1 MSSRRAVGLVAWR
14 EITQRV
20 RGRVFVFSTL
30 ALLLAVLAAIVIPSL
45 RANERETLKVGLVGR
60 TVAELVPALAHASEA
75 TGAEFESSR
84 YATVRAGEQALRDGQ
99 VGVLVVDGRRLI
111 WKSKVNENLKAVTVA
126 TLRRLDVQTR
136 AAALG
141 LTPAQTNALLAPA
154 PIPERQLD
162 PPDPD
167 REARYAAALL
177 GLFTLMWALML
188 YGGAVTTG
196 VVQEKTGRV
205 IEVLLSRV
213 SARDLLTGKVL
224 GIGAVG
230 LFQLLLAVPVA
241 VAAAALVDRV
251 QLPNAVPSTI
261 GWVILWFILGY
272 AFYSVAYAATGA
284 RASRAEETQSEQ
296 TVVALIPTFCAL
308 FALFYATES
317 PDAWPALI
325 GSFVPVSAPFV
336 LPVRAAVSEVPMWEV
351 ALAVAIMF
359 TSTYAVIR
367 LAARVYTGA
376 VLRADTRPFLR
387 DVIGAARATPD
398 AR

>member
-1 MSSRRAVGLVAWR
+1 MSSRRAIGLVAWR

-20 RGRVFVFSTL
+20 HSRIFVFSTL

-60 TVAELVPALAHASEA
+60 TPAALVPALAQASEA

-84 YATVRAGEQALRDGQ
+84 YATVKAGERALRDGQ
-99 VGVLVVDGRRLI
+99 VGVLVVDGRQLV
-111 WKSKVNENLKAVTVA
+111 WKSKVDESIKAVTIG

-136 AAALG
+136 AAELG
-141 LTPAQTNALLAPA
+141 LTPAQTNALLTPS
-154 PIPERQLD
+154 PVPERRLE

-196 VVQEKTGRV
+196 VVQEKTSRV

-241 VAAAALVDRV
+241 IAAAALFDRV
-251 QLPNAVPSTI
+251 QVPNAVPSTI

-272 AFYSVAYAATGA
+272 AFFSVAFAATAA
-284 RASRAEETQSEQ
+284 RATRAEEAQSEQ
-296 TVVALIPTFCAL
+296 TMVALIPTLCAL

-317 PDAWPALI
+317 PDGWPALI
-325 GSFVPVSAPFV
+325 GSFIPVSAPFV
-336 LPVRAAVSEVPMWEV
+336 LPVRAAVSDVPIWEV
-351 ALAVAIMF
+351 ALAVAIMLV
-359 TSTYAVIR
+359 STYAVIR
-367 LAARVYTGA
+367 IAARVYTGA
-376 VLRADTRPFLR
+376 VLRADARPLLK
-387 DVIGAARATPD
+387 DVIGAARATTDP
-398 AR
+398 R

>member
-20 RGRVFVFSTL
+20 HSRVFVFSTF

-45 RANERETLKVGLVGR
+45 QANERETLKVGLVGR
-60 TVAELVPALAHASEA
+60 TPAALVPALAQASEA

-84 YATVRAGEQALRDGQ
+84 YATVVSGEQALRDGQ
-99 VGVLVVDGRRLI
+99 VGVLVVDGRQLI
-111 WKSKVNENLKAVTVA
+111 WKSKVDENLKAVTVA

-141 LTPAQTNALLAPA
+141 LTPPQTNALLAPA
-154 PIPERQLD
+154 PVPERQLD

-196 VVQEKTGRV
+196 VVQEKTSRV
-205 IEVLLSRV
+205 VEVLLSRV

-241 VAAAALVDRV
+241 IAAAALVDRV

-272 AFYSVAYAATGA
+272 ASYSVAFAATAA

-296 TVVALIPTFCAL
+296 TVIALIPTFCAL

-317 PDAWPALI
+317 PDAWPARI
-325 GSFVPVSAPFV
+325 ASFIPVSAPFV
-336 LPVRAAVSEVPMWEV
+336 LPVRAAVSDVALWEV
-351 ALAVAIMF
+351 ALAVAIMLV
-359 TSTYAVIR
+359 STYAVIR
-367 LAARVYTGA
+367 IAARVYTGA
-376 VLRADTRPFLR
+376 VLRADARPFFK
-387 DVIGAARATPD
+387 DVMRAARVTPD